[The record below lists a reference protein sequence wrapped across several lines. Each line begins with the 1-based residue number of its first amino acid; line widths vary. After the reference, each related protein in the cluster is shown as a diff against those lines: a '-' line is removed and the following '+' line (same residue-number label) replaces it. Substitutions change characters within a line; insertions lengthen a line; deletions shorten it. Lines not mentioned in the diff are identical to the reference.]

1 MKKLRNILILTALI
15 LSLPVFS
22 NTDISKLTAARV
34 RFALGHPQCSFRGKS
49 YDVGFDYLV
58 LLGTTYKTGD
68 GKLEIVDFNNS
79 TYWFDKDTSFH
90 FESIDIGGN
99 KTTLY
104 FGKGKAVIETKK
116 PVILSVASASLLL
129 PEKGTYLVMRDLEGK
144 DRVYITAISGEKPV
158 FVKKN
163 KVFSRIHINKKS
175 DKELLE
181 WVKRRKHDW
190 ALTKSRMLANSM
202 VNKMPP
208 YIAYTD
214 ETGKTRW
221 YKVAYVKPIYRINNL
236 VKDNW
241 FIFDPVLIHAYGLLS
256 PSTIYMTD
264 YELYLWFAT
273 NRYNSIKWAWDPF
286 RGWHAEFYYDPLAGY
301 SAQYG
306 FSPSYLAWYADLYRY
321 YVMAGLDIRDRI
333 IAENH
338 PRRGAI
344 IMKPVRKPATRV
356 FRHIKT
362 PVAVNARLNT
372 DPVIR
377 EARVAA
383 KVGLRERDFRRIDY
397 YSDGGS
403 MRRSVRERAVISSV
417 GRNSYGSV
425 VGRPI
430 YTIKPIRVITPT
442 TTSRKS
448 AVK

>member
-1 MKKLRNILILTALI
+1 MRKPKNLLLAIILIF
-15 LSLPVFS
+15 SLPVFS
-22 NTDISKLTAARV
+22 KTDISKLTAARV
-34 RFALGHPQCSFRGKS
+34 RFALGHPECVFKGKS
-49 YDVGFDYLV
+49 YEVGFDYLV
-58 LLGTTYKTGD
+58 LLGTTYKTKD

-79 TYWFDKDTSFH
+79 TYWFDKNTSFH

-104 FGKGKAVIETKK
+104 FGKGKAVIDTKK

-129 PEKGTYLVMRDLEGK
+129 PENGSYLIMRDLDGK
-144 DRVYITAISGEKPV
+144 DKVYVTAVSGERPV

-163 KVFSRIHINKKS
+163 KVFSRIHINKKT
-175 DKELLE
+175 DKKFLE

-214 ETGKTRW
+214 ETGKTKW

-241 FIFDPVLIHAYGLLS
+241 FIFDPVLVYAYGLLS

-286 RGWHAEFYYDPLAGY
+286 NGWHAEFYYDRLAGY
-301 SAQYG
+301 GAQYG

-321 YVMAGLDIRDRI
+321 YTMAGLDIRDRAI
-333 IAENH
+333 RENYLNG
-338 PRRGAI
+338 GAL
-344 IMKPVRKPATRV
+344 IMNPVRKPTVRV
-356 FRHIKT
+356 FRHIKK
-362 PVAVNARLNT
+362 PVAINARLNT

-383 KVGLRERDFRRIDY
+383 KVGLRDRDFRRIDY

-403 MRRSVRERAVISSV
+403 MRTSARERAVISRV
-417 GRNSYGSV
+417 GRSSYGSV

-430 YTIKPIRVITPT
+430 YTIRPIRVITPT
-442 TTSRKS
+442 TSNKKS